1 MIPRRDL
8 AALAAAGVAGWM
20 MGIAAWG
27 DGRAPVLGLVF
38 PLAIAVCR
46 SRWQAFILCA
56 GYMGATVR
64 FNRDFMNTWFD
75 GQIIPSLGWLGLV
88 IFAATIWS
96 ISWTSSKRPTH
107 RSLFCAAGWLA
118 AGFTPAAALIAGHP
132 LVVAGYLMPGW
143 GWTGVVVAAIAAPAA
158 VYGMARLQLEA
169 RMEIAIVAL
178 AGAVLA
184 GIGPFLERPVPAQ
197 VRGVAT
203 VDTAWGRLAGADAAL
218 SRMAA
223 MGQTQSGAAAQA
235 SVFIWPESI
244 IGRYEPSLYPVLDLE
259 VLRQSRQVGRVPV
272 VGLDIPVGPDR
283 LQSAAVAF
291 YPDGSTATAVAR
303 QPVPGA
309 LWKPWSTEG
318 SFVADWS
325 ASNLLDLG
333 QGDRAA
339 FYFCYEELLPSLFLL
354 NELMDKPTMYVA
366 LSNTWADASG
376 GADRLQRLH
385 SHGMALLFGRAY
397 LRSVNRPVP

>member
-1 MIPRRDL
+1 
-8 AALAAAGVAGWM
+8 
-20 MGIAAWG
+20 
-27 DGRAPVLGLVF
+27 
-38 PLAIAVCR
+38 
-46 SRWQAFILCA
+46 
-56 GYMGATVR
+56 
-64 FNRDFMNTWFD
+64 
-75 GQIIPSLGWLGLV
+75 
-88 IFAATIWS
+88 
-96 ISWTSSKRPTH
+96 
-107 RSLFCAAGWLA
+107 
-118 AGFTPAAALIAGHP
+118 
-132 LVVAGYLMPGW
+132 
-143 GWTGVVVAAIAAPAA
+143 
-158 VYGMARLQLEA
+158 
-169 RMEIAIVAL
+169 
-178 AGAVLA
+178 
-184 GIGPFLERPVPAQ
+184 
-197 VRGVAT
+197 
-203 VDTAWGRLAGADAAL
+203 
-218 SRMAA
+218 
-223 MGQTQSGAAAQA
+223 
-235 SVFIWPESI
+235 
-244 IGRYEPSLYPVLDLE
+244 

>member
-1 MIPRRDL
+1 
-8 AALAAAGVAGWM
+8 
-20 MGIAAWG
+20 
-27 DGRAPVLGLVF
+27 
-38 PLAIAVCR
+38 
-46 SRWQAFILCA
+46 
-56 GYMGATVR
+56 
-64 FNRDFMNTWFD
+64 
-75 GQIIPSLGWLGLV
+75 
-88 IFAATIWS
+88 
-96 ISWTSSKRPTH
+96 
-107 RSLFCAAGWLA
+107 
-118 AGFTPAAALIAGHP
+118 
-132 LVVAGYLMPGW
+132 
-143 GWTGVVVAAIAAPAA
+143 
-158 VYGMARLQLEA
+158 
-169 RMEIAIVAL
+169 MEIAIVAL